1 VGNYGCVLWGQN
13 QSFDLRPDQH
23 YQHCRKGPT
32 RCFQSEV
39 CSGSKAGH
47 EPARAGLGASQ
58 HLARCK
64 WARLG
69 LARFAKEPEN
79 WARPE
84 LAYGSVQLDQAREP

>member
-1 VGNYGCVLWGQN
+1 VGTGDKYVLTAIVFPEEVHAAMSLGCVL
-13 QSFDLRPDQH
+13 R
-23 YQHCRKGPT
+23 
-32 RCFQSEV
+32 
-39 CSGSKAGH
+39 SKAGH

-69 LARFAKEPEN
+69 LARFANKPEN

>member
-1 VGNYGCVLWGQN
+1 MWSPARVVGGILTEYKMFSYSIYPVFRWLIN
-13 QSFDLRPDQH
+13 
-23 YQHCRKGPT
+23 
-32 RCFQSEV
+32 
-39 CSGSKAGH
+39 KAGH

-69 LARFAKEPEN
+69 LAHFANEPEN

-84 LAYGSVQLDQAREP
+84 LAYGSVQLDQVREPWWKKKEQKL